1 MIDLASMNIGAIF
14 PAASLA
20 LGACIL
26 LVVDLFIPQERK
38 DWTAILALVGIG
50 VSFVAAL
57 ARLNLNEM
65 AFDGMYVADS
75 FTSISALIAL
85 SAAFLTV
92 LLGHDYLKRTGINRA
107 EFYPLMLFTT
117 SGAMFMAA
125 SGNLVVLLIGLE
137 LLSIPLYVMAGFRRN
152 NLQSEEAA
160 MKYFLLGAFAS
171 GFLVFGIALIYG
183 ATGSTDLEH
192 IFRAVADGSL
202 RQPFMLLVGAG
213 LVVVA
218 MGFKVAVVP
227 FHMWTPDV
235 YQGAPTPITAF
246 MSVVAKLGGFAAL
259 MRVLTIGLPIFA
271 VPAVAT
277 LEPGQTLMV
286 RAAWQDVVVL
296 LSILTMILANVVA
309 VMQRDIK
316 RLLAYSSIAHAGYV
330 MMAVAAA
337 GSFVATA
344 DDFGNVSY
352 SFQLA
357 ENALRGLLIYLL
369 AYAFTN
375 LGAFAVAVAVER
387 DDATGTAVA
396 DFAGLGR
403 SHPALAGAMT
413 VFMLSLTGIP
423 LTGGFVGK
431 WFVFLSAVDA
441 GLVALVLVGVL
452 TSVISA
458 FYYLRVIVTMW
469 FNVGEGIAHTQRPL
483 MWAVGICTVITV
495 ALGVAP
501 MLATA
506 VVEPVALALA
516 H

>member
-1 MIDLASMNIGAIF
+1 MNLGAIF
-14 PAASLA
+14 PAAKLA
-20 LGACIL
+20 IGASIL
-26 LVVDLFIPQERK
+26 LVLDLSIPQERK
-38 DWTAILALVGIG
+38 DWTAILALIGIG

-57 ARLNLNEM
+57 TRLNVNES

-75 FTSISALIAL
+75 FTTIASLIAL

-92 LLGHDYLKRTGINRA
+92 LMGHDYFKRTGMYRT

-125 SGNLVVLLIGLE
+125 AGNLVVVLIGLE
-137 LLSIPLYVMAGFRRN
+137 LLSIPLYVLAGFRRN
-152 NLQSEEAA
+152 DPRSEESA

-183 ATGSTDLEH
+183 ATGTTDLES
-192 IFRAVADGSL
+192 IFRTVADGTL
-202 RQPFMLLVGAG
+202 RQPFLLLMGAG
-213 LVVVA
+213 LVLVA
-218 MGFKVAVVP
+218 MGFKVAAVP

-246 MSVVAKLGGFAAL
+246 MSVVAKLAGFAAL

-271 VPAVAT
+271 MPAIAG
-277 LEPGQTLMV
+277 LEPGQTALV

-309 VMQRDIK
+309 IMQRDIK

-337 GSFVATA
+337 GSFTVTA
-344 DDFGNVSY
+344 DDFGNLSY
-352 SFQLA
+352 SFGIAQDA
-357 ENALRGLLIYLL
+357 IRSLLIYML

-375 LGAFAVAVAVER
+375 LGAFAVAIAVER
-387 DDATGTAVA
+387 DDATGTAVE

-403 SHPALAGAMT
+403 SRPLLAGAMT
-413 VFMLSLTGIP
+413 IFMLSLTGIP

-431 WFVFLSAVDA
+431 WFVFLSAVNA
-441 GLVALVLVGVL
+441 ELVVLVLVGVL

-458 FYYLRVIVTMW
+458 FYYLRVVVTMW
-469 FNVGEGIAHTQRPL
+469 FNVGEGIAQVQRPL
-483 MWAVGICTVITV
+483 FWAVAICAIATV

-501 MLATA
+501 ILATA
-506 VVEPVALALA
+506 VVEPVVLAVLR
-516 H
+516 